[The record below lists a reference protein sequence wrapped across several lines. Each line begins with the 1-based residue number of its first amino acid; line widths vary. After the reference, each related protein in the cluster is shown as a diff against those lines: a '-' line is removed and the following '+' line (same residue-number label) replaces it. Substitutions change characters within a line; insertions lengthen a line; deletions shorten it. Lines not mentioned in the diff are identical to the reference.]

1 MNVKQK
7 RKLGD
12 KSKRQTFSQRW
23 SSCNKRGSCRYL
35 KRGVVTR
42 PVHIPRRTRRG
53 V

>member
-7 RKLGD
+7 RKLED

-23 SSCNKRGSCRYL
+23 RSCNKKGSCWYL
-35 KRGVVTR
+35 KHGVVTR
-42 PVHIPRRTRRG
+42 PIHIPHRARRG